1 MISSPRLIFIRHPSP
16 SSMER
21 GIKGV
26 RSFIVFLFLF
36 FLILFILLLIQ
47 SSNPF
52 DHSLYHVVIPRG
64 ATEKEIEHILE
75 EAKVLRPGGSGFV
88 FVARITGV
96 AGKAQAG
103 EYVFSPSDNLFTILL
118 KLRKGEVEQTRVARV
133 KVTFP
138 EGLSI
143 YKMGEVLRK
152 GGFRSPDQFQALAQE
167 GITASLRQKHWNI
180 FKYVPTESLEGYL
193 YPDTYWFYVSGEAD
207 ACAEIML
214 ERFEE
219 IVVPFWSTAKRDTK
233 FSLHEILTLASIIE
247 KEAQNPAERPVI
259 ASVFYNRLKA
269 GMPLAADPTVKYALD
284 RPSKKVYLNQL
295 AVDSLYNTYKRRG
308 LPPGP
313 ICNPGIES
321 IKAAVYPAKT
331 SYFFFV
337 AKKDGSHIFSR
348 NFEEHQT

>member
-1 MISSPRLIFIRHPSP
+1 
-16 SSMER
+16 MER

-26 RSFIVFLFLF
+26 RSFVLLLFFF
-36 FLILFILLLIQ
+36 FLIISILLLIQ

-52 DHSLYHVVIPRG
+52 DHSLYPVVIPRG
-64 ATEKEIEHILE
+64 ATAKDIQRLLE
-75 EAKVLRPGGSGFV
+75 AAKVLRPGGSGFALI
-88 FVARITGV
+88 ARVTGV

-103 EYVFSPSDNLFTILL
+103 QYVFSPSDNLFTILL
-118 KLRKGEVEQTRVARV
+118 KLRKGEVVQIQAARV

-152 GGFRSPDQFQALAQE
+152 NGFRAPDQFQALAQE
-167 GITASLRQKHWNI
+167 GITANLRQRHWGI

-207 ACAEIML
+207 AMAEVML
-214 ERFEE
+214 KRFEAV
-219 IVVPFWSTAKRDTK
+219 VVPFWNEARQKTK
-233 FSLHEILTLASIIE
+233 FNLHEILTLASIVE
-247 KEAQNPAERPVI
+247 KEAQQPSERPVI

-269 GMPLAADPTVKYALD
+269 GMPLAADPTVKYALE

-295 AVDSLYNTYKRRG
+295 QVDSLYNTYKRRG

-321 IKAAVYPAKT
+321 IKAVVSPAKT
-331 SYFFFV
+331 NYFFFV

-348 NFEEHQT
+348 NFEEHQKARQSAVSGN

>member
-1 MISSPRLIFIRHPSP
+1 MRTKILL
-16 SSMER
+16 
-21 GIKGV
+21 V
-26 RSFIVFLFLF
+26 VFAMAA
-36 FLILFILLLIQ
+36 FLIALLIQ

-52 DHSLYHVVIPRG
+52 DHSTRNVVIPAG
-64 ATEKEIEHILE
+64 ATAKDIQSVLEDAGIL
-75 EAKVLRPGGSGFV
+75 RQGGSGFAL
-88 FVARITGV
+88 VARLTGV
-96 AGKAQAG
+96 AQRAQAG

-118 KLRKGEVEQTRVARV
+118 KLRKGEVVQTQVARV

-138 EGLSI
+138 EGFSI

-152 GGFRSPDQFQALAQE
+152 NGFHYPDQFQALAQE
-167 GITASLRQKHWNI
+167 GITASLRQKHWHI

-214 ERFEE
+214 ERFET
-219 IVVPFWSTAKRDTK
+219 VVMPFWNKAKRDTK
-233 FSLHEILTLASIIE
+233 FNLHEILTLASIIE
-247 KEAQNPAERPVI
+247 KEAQKPVERPII

-269 GMPLAADPTVKYALD
+269 GMPLAADPTVKYALE

-331 SYFFFV
+331 NYFFFV

-348 NFEEHQT
+348 TWEEHQKARQRAVSGN